1 MIKNPVLALE
11 EQVMEAQRI
20 TALVLAL
27 GIAAEEGAL
36 DSGTVSLSLDAIYLM
51 IRAHSQAIDE
61 IFKALYADMRAN
73 KKGVACDD

>member
-27 GIAAEEGAL
+27 GTAAEEGAL
-36 DSGTVSLSLDAIYLM
+36 DSGTVSLSLGAIYLM
-51 IRAHSQAIDE
+51 IRAHSQTTDE